1 MTDDTTDDTVPD
13 TTERTDDETDAETNG
28 ETGTQSTPI
37 ETDGGTV
44 EQDALEFD
52 SETVDSTGRLIVLD
66 VVGLQPQ
73 HIDAERTPTLHS
85 FFPDERVTDL
95 RPPFPALTVPAQTTL
110 ATGTGPS
117 EHGDVSSGEFDRERR
132 AAEFWER
139 DRADRDRIWE
149 TASEA
154 GLTTGVLF
162 FQHLIGTTADVAVTP
177 SPIEDEDN
185 NLIEMNCWTNPDG
198 FYDDLQEAYA
208 HFPLHNY
215 WGPGANEEGS
225 KWILSAAR
233 EAVERFDPDLLWVYV
248 PHLDYVGQSDGP
260 SSDAFDA
267 ELETVDEMLGGF
279 LDFLSGTDRWDETAI
294 NLISEYGFHDVEQ
307 PVFPNR
313 ALHEAGL
320 LETDAEGDADIP
332 NSAAFAMVDHQLA
345 HVYVDADAGS
355 GAGSDANAGTDTD
368 AETDATAS
376 ADALETAREL
386 LADLDGVATVIDDA
400 EKAEWG
406 IDHPNAGDFIL
417 VAEPDAWFQYYWW
430 TDHDNAPPY
439 ATDMDIHDKP
449 GFDPCELF
457 FGEDGMVSLD
467 PTKVSGSHGR
477 VDESAYG
484 CYALG
489 GPAAHN
495 VDLSSVDAIDATA
508 VTPTIEGVLELEYG
522 TLDQRAE

>member
-1 MTDDTTDDTVPD
+1 MTDHTESHDTASTDS
-13 TTERTDDETDAETNG
+13 
-28 ETGTQSTPI
+28 TGR
-37 ETDGGTV
+37 
-44 EQDALEFD
+44 DALEFD
-52 SETVDSTGRLIVLD
+52 SATIDSTGRLIVLD

-85 FFPDERVTDL
+85 LFPDVRVTDL

-139 DRADRDRIWE
+139 DRADRNRIWE
-149 TASEA
+149 TASGA

-198 FYDDLQEAYA
+198 FYDDLQAEYA

-225 KWILSAAR
+225 QWILAAAR

-260 SSDAFDA
+260 SSDAFDT
-267 ELETVDEMLGGF
+267 ELETVDEMLGEF
-279 LDFLSGTDRWDETAI
+279 LDFLSETDRWEETAI
-294 NLISEYGFHDVEQ
+294 NLLSEYGFHDVEQ

-313 ALHEAGL
+313 ALREAGL
-320 LETDAEGDADIP
+320 LETDADGDADIP
-332 NSAAFAMVDHQLA
+332 NSAAFAMVDHQIA
-345 HVYVDADAGS
+345 HVYAGGKTADRR
-355 GAGSDANAGTDTD
+355 TDDDTNGN
-368 AETDATAS
+368 
-376 ADALETAREL
+376 ALESARNL
-386 LADLDGVATVIDDA
+386 LADLDGVATIIDDA
-400 EKAEWG
+400 EKAKWG
-406 IDHPNAGDFIL
+406 IDHPNAGDFVL
-417 VAEPDAWFQYYWW
+417 VAEPEAWFQYYWW

-457 FGEDGMVSLD
+457 FGDDGLVSLD

-489 GPAAHN
+489 GPAARD
-495 VDLSSVDAIDATA
+495 VDLSGVDAIDATA
-508 VTPTIEGVLELEYG
+508 VAPTIESVLELEYG